1 MLDKNLVSRSAAA
14 AAVLAVGALAFA
26 PQASAKAPPM
36 EPCYGINKA
45 HMNDCATGDNACA
58 GQTTKD
64 RDPDAFVLLPKGV
77 CTRIVG
83 GSLTP
88 GGHGHK

>member
-1 MLDKNLVSRSAAA
+1 M
-14 AAVLAVGALAFA
+14 
-26 PQASAKAPPM
+26 Q
-36 EPCYGINKA
+36 PCYGVNKA
-45 HMNDCATGDNACA
+45 HMNDCATGSNACA

-64 RDPDAFVLLPKGV
+64 RDPNAFVLLPTGV

-83 GSLTP
+83 GSLTA